1 MAASAPTPSSWLSS
15 TLLSPLRF
23 QKLPPLQKPFQFVS
37 LASRVASLRG
47 GYHITLFHGCTLGFI
62 KLYQEPT
69 EIISMAALPPDTNAP
84 QPINPSQTQCLDI
97 IGLFYLT
104 PLLAPRDPSQHF
116 NHSK

>member
-1 MAASAPTPSSWLSS
+1 MAVKYLIVTFPFPETATAA
-15 TLLSPLRF
+15 
-23 QKLPPLQKPFQFVS
+23 KPFQFVS
-37 LASRVASLRG
+37 LASKVASLRG

-69 EIISMAALPPDTNAP
+69 EIISMTALLPDTNAP

-104 PLLAPRDPSQHF
+104 PLLT
-116 NHSK
+116 